1 VSAQQANHPKGPTGA
16 RRAALVVWV
25 AWLAGT
31 GLLWWG
37 TLACVMHP
45 QCFALVS
52 LLLVQIVGA
61 TVAACLGLWRT
72 VRGPRRLAALDWALV
87 GIIPILLW
95 VAQTSYVFGSVN
107 VHSRLPMNVATRT
120 GLVAGAALADGEAR
134 VRFPRR
140 LASQHVVMIYDELAD
155 PAGDLGAMERHVA
168 EMERVLGRP
177 SRVKVHWVRGML
189 LGMGPRGFQGM
200 ATGFAEDG
208 PTEVDRHEVAHAFIS
223 QFVPADAEPPT
234 VLSEGWAESHQG
246 VPSERLARKAWLA
259 QSNGRLPTLREL
271 VGPEWYFRMRHAAYV
286 YGAALVDYL
295 LREHGAEKFLELYT
309 TCRQETFAADCE
321 RILGVGIDELE
332 ERFWADVAEIASRPA
347 LPADQSVS
355 ALVGLPEPEPIDE
368 AAREEF
374 LAQYLPAAEKLEA
387 AFRQVRIEA
396 VTRRSRRGFDGERAD
411 AKPEEE
417 NHVEQLDT
425 VRKEIARSGERAR
438 LVLRTETG
446 VYVDVAAPEASFSLQ
461 KQSDEGAFRIACFA
475 TESTDR
481 YGGVLA
487 RIEGR
492 LCPLQAAYR
501 VADWSIPFWMSQP
514 EFRITAVSRSERDG
528 KPLVT
533 VGFEYVPIGP
543 DGAPLLQAGWFTV
556 APDDGWTVQ
565 DYELRVKD
573 LEFLGVYHGHV
584 EYGPAQDGA
593 PTLRRV
599 EIRHLLKDVLESK
612 DVWKL
617 QTSIDFTH
625 FEFGP
630 VVPER
635 EFRLA
640 AFGLE
645 PPPEGHVGT
654 ARVERM
660 GQVDIFARVLH
671 GTLWSLAAIVGVL
684 VVSVPVQCVRKPR
697 RDKATTP
704 LREGVSGEAPP
715 G

>member
-1 VSAQQANHPKGPTGA
+1 MSAQEANHFKGPTGA
-16 RRAALVVWV
+16 RRAALVAWA
-25 AWLAGT
+25 AWLAGA

-37 TLACVMHP
+37 TCTCVMHP
-45 QCFALVS
+45 RCFALVS
-52 LLLVQIVGA
+52 LLLVQIAGA
-61 TVAACLGLWRT
+61 AVAVCLGLWQT
-72 VRGPRRLAALDWALV
+72 VRGPCRLAALDWALV
-87 GIIPILLW
+87 GVIPVMLW

-107 VHSRLPMNVATRT
+107 VHGTLPMNVTTRT
-120 GLVAGAALADGEAR
+120 GLVAGAALADAEAR

-140 LASQHVVMIYDELAD
+140 LSSQHVVMIYDELAD
-155 PAGDLGAMERHVA
+155 PAGDLAAMERHVT

-177 SRVKVHWVRGML
+177 SRIKVHWVRGML

-200 ATGFAEDG
+200 ATGLADEG

-234 VLSEGWAESHQG
+234 VLSEGWAQSHQG
-246 VPSERLARKAWLA
+246 DPTERMARRAWMA
-259 QSNGRLPTLREL
+259 QSEGELPTLREL
-271 VGPEWYFRMRHAAYV
+271 VGPKWYFLMRHDAYV

-295 LREHGAEKFLELYT
+295 LREHGAEEFLELYT
-309 TCRQETFAADCE
+309 TCRQETFAADCD
-321 RILGVGIDELE
+321 RTLGVGLDELE
-332 ERFWADVAEIASRPA
+332 ERFWADVAEIASRPVV
-347 LPADQSVS
+347 PADQSVA
-355 ALVGLPEPEPIDE
+355 ALLGLPEPEPIDE

-387 AFRQVRIEA
+387 AFREVRIKA
-396 VTRRSRRGFDGERAD
+396 VKRRSRRRLDGERED
-411 AKPEEE
+411 AGREEE
-417 NHVEQLDT
+417 HEVEELDT
-425 VRKEIARSGERAR
+425 VEKEIARSGEHAR

-446 VYVDVAAPEASFSLQ
+446 VYVDVAAPEASFSLE
-461 KQSDEGAFRIACFA
+461 KQPGQGAFRITCFT
-475 TESTDR
+475 TESTSSHGHILD
-481 YGGVLA
+481 
-487 RIEGR
+487 RIEGSGHS
-492 LCPLQAAYR
+492 LQAAYR
-501 VADWSIPFWMSQP
+501 LVAWSIPFWMSQP
-514 EFRITAVSRSERDG
+514 EFRITAVSRCERDG

-543 DGAPLLQAGWFTV
+543 DGAPLLQAGRFTV
-556 APDDGWTVQ
+556 APDDGWAVQ
-565 DYELRVKD
+565 DYELHAKD
-573 LEFLGVYHGHV
+573 LEFLNVYHGHV

-599 EIRHLLKDVLESK
+599 EIGHLLKDVSDLK
-612 DVWKL
+612 DVLEL
-617 QTSIDFTH
+617 QTTTDVTH

-630 VVPER
+630 VPES

-645 PPPEGHVGT
+645 PPRGGYVGT

-660 GQVDIFARVLH
+660 GQVDIFTRVLH
-671 GTLWSLAAIVGVL
+671 GTLWSLGAIVVVL